1 MPEAGGLPLLLSL
14 VPPQQALAKFSH
26 PGSPLVGPSCHQT
39 GPMGKASS
47 VPMVAIQGRPGT
59 LSSLQIS
66 GEKVAR
72 EAVMGS
78 LVPRLQLL
86 KGGRVLKNRAQPV
99 VTSTS

>member
-47 VPMVAIQGRPGT
+47 VPMVAIQG
-59 LSSLQIS
+59 
-66 GEKVAR
+66 
-72 EAVMGS
+72 
-78 LVPRLQLL
+78 
-86 KGGRVLKNRAQPV
+86 
-99 VTSTS
+99 